1 MGLEEEEEGM
11 LYVFE
16 VLCLASNMNIHPDF
30 HDMIER
36 GNQSE
41 KGWIGQVGDKVR
53 K

>member
-1 MGLEEEEEGM
+1 MGLEEEEGM

-16 VLCLASNMNIHPDF
+16 VLFPVCTMNIPPDV

-36 GNQSE
+36 GNQRE
-41 KGWIGQVGDKVR
+41 KGWIGQVEYKVR